1 MDSNFLAPLVPVVAI
16 IAFAAVK
23 IVRLRV
29 SRPDSLAPDVGARL
43 DELERGVQAIQD
55 ELAETQERLDFA
67 ERLLSNTREEK
78 RLGG

>member
-1 MDSNFLAPLVPVVAI
+1 MDSSFLAPLVPVVAI
-16 IAFAAVK
+16 VAFAAVK
-23 IVRLRV
+23 IVRIRAT
-29 SRPDSLAPDVGARL
+29 RPDSLMPDVSTRL

-67 ERLLSNTREEK
+67 ERMLSNTREEK